1 LPDAPE
7 GGSGVVRRAEGRLV
21 RCYQTESTREM
32 VEDIRAETGEQNWL
46 VLFRLVQAEWLRR
59 FYPADDGIEG
69 GA

>member
-46 VLFRLVQAEWLRR
+46 ILYRAVLVMWLDL
-59 FYPADDGIEG
+59 FYPLEEGLADE
-69 GA
+69 